1 MKKRLTNN
9 IGLKMLAFLIA
20 VFMWLIVVNIDDPIM
35 DKTYTGI
42 TVSVI
47 NEDVVTDNNR
57 TYQIVD
63 NTQTVNVVV
72 SAKRS
77 ILSKI
82 KSDDISATADMKEL
96 TMGTQVPIEVS
107 ISGYTGR
114 YESAYSNPRNLQ
126 VKIDDE
132 AKNSFPITPMTTG
145 TPRGGNVVGGL
156 TADPEKV
163 TIRGPK
169 TVINEI
175 SKVVA
180 EANVSGLSEDSKVEA
195 KLVLYDANDNVIDQT
210 LLEKNLGKEGVSVN
224 VELYQIK
231 NVPVKIDTSL
241 ISAESGYTIED
252 ISVEPQEIGIAGSK
266 ADLAEIDEINIPA
279 EELEV
284 SGLTERT
291 EETVDVTPYLPQNI
305 MLADEN
311 AGNVVVTINVGQ
323 PGTQTY
329 EVSTASITVNNLAD
343 GLDISYGTTV
353 DLAIQVRGASDVLKQ
368 FTIAKKVSIDL
379 KDYTDPGTYYVPVQ
393 VNLPDGCTLVN
404 DLKVEVVLEKRSDN
418 TTDGNDDSSGS

>member
-9 IGLKMLAFLIA
+9 LSLKILAFLIA
-20 VFMWLIVVNIDDPIM
+20 AFMWLIVVNIDDPIT

-42 TVSVI
+42 PVSVI

-63 NTQTVNVVV
+63 DTQTVNVVV

-96 TMGTQVPIEVS
+96 TMGTQIPIEVS
-107 ISGYTGR
+107 ISGYSGR

-145 TPRGGNVVGGL
+145 TPRGGYVVGNL

-210 LLEKNLGKEGVSVN
+210 LFENNLGKEGVN
-224 VELYQIK
+224 VDVKLYQIK
-231 NVPVKIDTSL
+231 SVPVKIDTSL
-241 ISAESGYTIED
+241 ISAESGYTIDD
-252 ISVEPQEIGIAGSK
+252 ISVEPQQIDVAGSK
-266 ADLAEIDEINIPA
+266 EDLAEIEEIDIPA

-284 SGLTERT
+284 SGLTERM
-291 EETVDVTPYLPQNI
+291 EETVDVTPYLPPNI
-305 MLADEN
+305 TLADEN

-329 EVSTASITVNNLAD
+329 EVSTASITVNNLAE

-353 DLAIQVRGASDVLKQ
+353 DLAIQIRGAADVLRQ

-379 KDYTDPGTYYVPVQ
+379 KNYTEPGTYYVPVQ

-404 DLKVEVVLEKRSDN
+404 DLKVEVVLEKHSTD
-418 TTDGNDDSSGS
+418 TTDKNNSEDGS

>member
-9 IGLKMLAFLIA
+9 WGLKVLAFLIA
-20 VFMWLIVVNIDDPIM
+20 VFMWLIVVNIDDPIT
-35 DKTYTGI
+35 DKIYTGI
-42 TVSVI
+42 PVSVI

-63 NTQTVNVVV
+63 DTQTVNVVV

-77 ILSKI
+77 VLSKI

-96 TMGTQVPIEVS
+96 TMGTQIPIEVN
-107 ISGYTGR
+107 ISGYSGR

-180 EANVSGLSEDSKVEA
+180 EANVSGLSGDSKVEA
-195 KLVLYDANDNVIDQT
+195 KLVLYDANDNVVDQT
-210 LLEKNLGKEGVSVN
+210 LLENNLGKEGVYVD
-224 VELYQIK
+224 VKLYQIK

-241 ISAESGYTIED
+241 ITAESGYTIDD

-266 ADLAEIDEINIPA
+266 ENLEEINEINIPA
-279 EELEV
+279 EELE
-284 SGLTERT
+284 
-291 EETVDVTPYLPQNI
+291 
-305 MLADEN
+305 MM
-311 AGNVVVTINVGQ
+311 
-323 PGTQTY
+323 
-329 EVSTASITVNNLAD
+329 
-343 GLDISYGTTV
+343 
-353 DLAIQVRGASDVLKQ
+353 
-368 FTIAKKVSIDL
+368 
-379 KDYTDPGTYYVPVQ
+379 
-393 VNLPDGCTLVN
+393 
-404 DLKVEVVLEKRSDN
+404 
-418 TTDGNDDSSGS
+418 

>member
-9 IGLKMLAFLIA
+9 LGLKVLAFLIA
-20 VFMWLIVVNIDDPIM
+20 TFMWLIVVNIDDPII

-42 TVSVI
+42 PVSVI

-63 NTQTVNVVV
+63 DTQTVNVVV

-77 ILSKI
+77 VLSKI

-96 TMGTQVPIEVS
+96 TMGTQIPIEVS
-107 ISGYTGR
+107 ISGYSGR

-210 LLEKNLGKEGVSVN
+210 LLENNLGKEGVYVY

-231 NVPVKIDTSL
+231 NVPVKVDTSL
-241 ISAESGYTIED
+241 ITAESGYTIDD
-252 ISVEPQEIGIAGSK
+252 ISVEPQEIGVAGSK
-266 ADLAEIDEINIPA
+266 TNLAEIDEINIPA
-279 EELEV
+279 EALEK

-291 EETVDVTPYLPQNI
+291 EETVDVTPYLPANI
-305 MLADEN
+305 TLADEN
-311 AGNVVVTINVGQ
+311 SGNVVVTINVGQ

-329 EVSTASITVNNLAD
+329 EVSTASITVNNLAN

-353 DLAIQVRGASDVLKQ
+353 DLAVQVRGAPDVLKQ

-379 KDYTDPGTYYVPVQ
+379 KDYTEPGTYEVPVQ

-404 DLKVEVVLEKRSDN
+404 DLKVEVVLENKTDTDKDN
-418 TTDGNDDSSGS
+418 STDES

>member
-1 MKKRLTNN
+1 MKKRLINN
-9 IGLKMLAFLIA
+9 LGLKVLAFLIA
-20 VFMWLIVVNIDDPIM
+20 AFMWLIVVNIDDPIT

-42 TVSVI
+42 QVSVI

-63 NTQTVNVVV
+63 DTQTVNVVV

-77 ILSKI
+77 VLSKI

-96 TMGTQVPIEVS
+96 TMGTQIPIEVS
-107 ISGYTGR
+107 ISGYSGR

-210 LLEKNLGKEGVSVN
+210 LLENNLGKEGVYVY

-231 NVPVKIDTSL
+231 NVPVKVDTSL
-241 ISAESGYTIED
+241 ITAESGYTIDD
-252 ISVEPQEIGIAGSK
+252 ISVEPQEIGVAGSK
-266 ADLAEIDEINIPA
+266 ANLAEIDEINIPA
-279 EELEV
+279 EALEK

-291 EETVDVTPYLPQNI
+291 EETVDVTPYLPANI
-305 MLADEN
+305 TLADEN
-311 AGNVVVTINVGQ
+311 SGNVVVTINVGQ

-329 EVSTASITVNNLAD
+329 EVSTASITVNNLAE
-343 GLDISYGTTV
+343 GLDISYDATV
-353 DLAIQVRGASDVLKQ
+353 DLAIQVRGAADVLKQ

-379 KDYTDPGTYYVPVQ
+379 KDYTEPGTYEVPVQ

-404 DLKVEVVLEKRSDN
+404 DLTVEVVLEKQSD
-418 TTDGNDDSSGS
+418 TGNDNSKDES